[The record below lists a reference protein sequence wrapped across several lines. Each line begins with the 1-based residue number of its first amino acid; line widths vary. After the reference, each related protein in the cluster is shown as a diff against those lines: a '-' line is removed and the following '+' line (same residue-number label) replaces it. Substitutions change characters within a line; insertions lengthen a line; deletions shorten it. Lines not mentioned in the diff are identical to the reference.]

1 MNANPR
7 PHIAQGLRCSLPSG
21 RFGFCSIV
29 QVPSPA
35 TAAPAARLHLLPPPT
50 AETTGTLQPLP
61 QEVPPVRPAD
71 ADAQAG
77 AESAAMEAGDGKDE
91 GAAGPRGRGE
101 LEPAAGAA
109 ARAGAAGRRGA
120 WVHVCGTAADRRG
133 RGRGRGRGGVLEGCV
148 GVPGGGACEC
158 AAFLFLASA
167 ASVVADACLEA
178 LNDAIDG
185 GCDVLPVF
193 VEQPE
198 AALAAAPGGL
208 DMRLRQFQWTR
219 PIGRPGEA
227 GYDTRI
233 EALADALQRVAR
245 RRRPAAA
252 PGAEGRAARALLRM
266 GRRDEGREQEP
277 PGPAWSRGELPA
289 DAPATRVFIS
299 YAHADAGRVRA
310 VKDALLA
317 RGLSCWFDEMQ
328 LTAGMRWVDEGAPF
342 STLPLSRPHPPSPCR
357 SPPPTLARAVRNCTH
372 LVFFASAKSVASQ
385 YCGEEFAYAY
395 DLERRIVVCYL
406 EDGEAVARSA
416 SAALAMRLRRFP
428 RCALEQDADA
438 AAASAE
444 AIAARIAGGADA
456 DAAHGKDATDSV
468 ALSHEAEIPNDPLLG
483 PLVKY
488 VRGELEGDDLATGLA
503 AYVPPRAADRA
514 KKQFDLHD
522 EAAAFL
528 RQFAPGPQP
537 APAAAAGGGAEAFR
551 SAKHRVLLLLGDAG
565 TSKTTFTRFLHREAC
580 RLWARASSRPTAPR
594 RGELPAL
601 RRRFGLVLLLDGYD
615 ETGEKENLWKTN
627 KIGDWASGAFV
638 SCRTEY
644 LASLDTAKPENLFA
658 PVVSGDAPDVA
669 RLRQLATLPFSR
681 GQVDE
686 FLGKYVLL
694 HGREEGAWPFERYAE
709 ELRRTPGLAALV
721 ENPFTLSLLARV
733 LPSRAA
739 ESAGR
744 EGRPRALRSRELYR
758 SFIEDWLRRELE
770 RGAPSSEKGD
780 RPEEGALLEAGYD
793 LCRKFA
799 ALLFRMGASQ
809 AVIMPKHAGR
819 RGGDGGGTAKAGGPA
834 DADQLACERLL
845 GDGSALFVRNSCPLR
860 RWRAGGALGFAF
872 LHKTLG
878 EFLVAEA
885 LLDSLSGGGEE
896 LAEEDVAISFSTR
909 SIVEEATLVR
919 FLAEAVQHEPAMG
932 AGDALLRLVEQSRHA
947 AGNGDGDGAPAVLAA
962 ANAATVLVAAHFA
975 LAGRDLRGVRVPK
988 ANLWRLEAAGADLR
1002 GADMRGCSLA
1012 EACLAGADL
1021 RGARLQGCR
1030 VPQWPAMM
1038 HPDQVIAVAW
1048 LPDGRRIVSASKSVR
1063 VWDAETGAELLQ
1075 LQVHTS
1081 YVNSVAVSADRDPEA
1096 CGRDGRRIVSGSD
1109 DRSVRVWD
1117 AETGAEL
1124 LQLQGH
1130 TGPVTSVAVS
1140 AQKRRKAGAGALSH
1154 DRDPEACGRDGRRI
1168 VSGSDD
1174 RSVRVWD
1181 AETGAE
1187 LLQLQG
1193 HTKTIFSVAVSAGDV
1208 GAWRRGAD
1216 ATGRV
1221 GGAQDG
1227 RRIVSGSWDTSVRV
1241 WDAETGAELLQLQGH
1256 KDYVNSVAVSA
1267 GDVGA
1272 WRRGTD
1278 STGHGGGAQDGRRIV
1293 SGSDDRSVR
1302 VWDAET
1308 GVELLNL
1315 QGHTRDVTSVAVSA
1329 QKRRRAGGG
1338 ALSQHRDPE
1347 ACGRDGRRI
1356 VSGSLDTSVRVW
1368 DAETGAEL
1376 LQLQVHAGLIYS
1388 VAVSAQKRRRAGA
1401 GALSQHRDPEACGRD
1416 GRRIVSGSADRSVR
1430 VWDAET
1436 GAELLHLQGH
1446 TNPVFSLA
1454 VSASQDRSRYPEA
1467 CGRDGRRIVSG
1478 SWDTS
1483 VRVWD
1488 AETGAELLQLQGHT
1502 YPVFSVA
1509 VSAGDVGAW
1518 RRGADSTGPGRG
1530 AQDGRRIVSGSA
1542 DKSVRV
1548 WDAETGAELLHL
1560 QGHTESVYSVA
1571 VLEAKGQGRGPEPG
1585 PIDGR
1590 RIVSGSLDTSV
1601 RVWDAETGAE
1611 LLHLQGHTG
1620 EIRSVAVS
1628 AQKRRKAG
1636 AWAPSQHR
1644 SRDPEACGRDGRRI
1658 VSGSA
1663 DKSVRVWD
1671 AETGAELLQLQGH
1684 THYVDSVAVSVVR
1697 RAGSQC

>member
-1 MNANPR
+1 MGKTKAPR
-7 PHIAQGLRCSLPSG
+7 GPAGG
-21 RFGFCSIV
+21 RSSSRRRG
-29 QVPSPA
+29 
-35 TAAPAARLHLLPPPT
+35 
-50 AETTGTLQPLP
+50 GG
-61 QEVPPVRPAD
+61 
-71 ADAQAG
+71 AG
-77 AESAAMEAGDGKDE
+77 RGGEAE
-91 GAAGPRGRGE
+91 GAWA
-101 LEPAAGAA
+101 
-109 ARAGAAGRRGA
+109 
-120 WVHVCGTAADRRG
+120 HVCGTAADVRRAAELLADLREDYG
-133 RGRGRGRGGVLEGCV
+133 LGLWRARPAPPRPRAPPAPRELTGPSPAAGRGGAGRGAG
-148 GVPGGGACEC
+148 GVQRGPGGGACEC
-158 AAFLFLASA
+158 GAFLFLASA
-167 ASVVADACLEA
+167 ASVVDDACLEA

-198 AALAAAPGGL
+198 AALAPGGL

-227 GYDTRI
+227 GYDARI

-252 PGAEGRAARALLRM
+252 AGAEGRAARALRM

-328 LTAGMRWVDEGAPF
+328 LTAGMRWVDEVHPPPPHPTAVPRRLSF
-342 STLPLSRPHPPSPCR
+342 PPLLPLPPSPPLPPR
-357 SPPPTLARAVRNCTH
+357 GPLPLHPPPPLTTLPAAEAT
-372 LVFFASAKSVASQ
+372 AA
-385 YCGEEFAYAY
+385 YCGEEFAYAF

-416 SAALAMRLRRFP
+416 SPALAMRLRRFP
-428 RCALEQDADA
+428 RCALEQDAA
-438 AAASAE
+438 ATAAE

-468 ALSHEAEIPNDPLLG
+468 ALSHEADVPNDPLLG
-483 PLVKY
+483 PLVKK
-488 VRGELEGDDLATGLA
+488 EL
-503 AYVPPRAADRA
+503 
-514 KKQFDLHD
+514 DLHD

-537 APAAAAGGGAEAFR
+537 PPAAAAGGGAEAFR

-565 TSKTTFTRFLHREAC
+565 TSKTTFSRFLHREAC
-580 RLWARASSRPTAPR
+580 RSWARGEPPADCPATVLVPLPELVGEPGGPR
-594 RGELPAL
+594 RGLREFVAGRLGVPSGELPAL

-627 KIGDWASGAFV
+627 KIGDWASGVFV

-658 PVVSGDAPDVA
+658 PVVSGDAPDVS

-681 GQVDE
+681 GQVEE

-739 ESAGR
+739 ECTGR

-809 AVIMPKHAGR
+809 AVITPKHAGR
-819 RGGDGGGTAKAGGPA
+819 RGGDGGGTAKAGGPT

-845 GDGSALFVRNSCPLR
+845 GDGSTLFVRNSCPLR

-885 LLDSLSGGGEE
+885 LLDSLSDGGEE
-896 LAEEDVAISFSTR
+896 SAEKDAAISFSTR
-909 SIVEEATLVR
+909 TIVEETTLVR

-947 AGNGDGDGAPAVLAA
+947 AGDGDGAPAILAA
-962 ANAATVLVAAHFA
+962 ANAATVLVAAHFS
-975 LAGRDLRGVRVPK
+975 LAGRDLHGVRVPK

-1021 RGARLQGCR
+1021 QAARLQGCR
-1030 VPQWPAMM
+1030 IPQWPKMM
-1038 HPDQVIAVAW
+1038 HFDEVKAVAW
-1048 LPDGRRIVSASKSVR
+1048 LPDGRRIMSGSEDKTVR

-1075 LQVHTS
+1075 LHGHRGAVT
-1081 YVNSVAVSADRDPEA
+1081 SVAVSAQKRRRAGAGAPSQDRSRDLEA

-1109 DRSVRVWD
+1109 DNSVRVWD

-1130 TGPVTSVAVS
+1130 TDYVTSVAFS
-1140 AQKRRKAGAGALSH
+1140 A
-1154 DRDPEACGRDGRRI
+1154 
-1168 VSGSDD
+1168 
-1174 RSVRVWD
+1174 
-1181 AETGAE
+1181 
-1187 LLQLQG
+1187 
-1193 HTKTIFSVAVSAGDV
+1193 
-1208 GAWRRGAD
+1208 
-1216 ATGRV
+1216 
-1221 GGAQDG
+1221 
-1227 RRIVSGSWDTSVRV
+1227 
-1241 WDAETGAELLQLQGH
+1241 
-1256 KDYVNSVAVSA
+1256 
-1267 GDVGA
+1267 
-1272 WRRGTD
+1272 
-1278 STGHGGGAQDGRRIV
+1278 
-1293 SGSDDRSVR
+1293 
-1302 VWDAET
+1302 
-1308 GVELLNL
+1308 
-1315 QGHTRDVTSVAVSA
+1315 
-1329 QKRRRAGGG
+1329 
-1338 ALSQHRDPE
+1338 
-1347 ACGRDGRRI
+1347 
-1356 VSGSLDTSVRVW
+1356 
-1368 DAETGAEL
+1368 
-1376 LQLQVHAGLIYS
+1376 
-1388 VAVSAQKRRRAGA
+1388 
-1401 GALSQHRDPEACGRD
+1401 
-1416 GRRIVSGSADRSVR
+1416 
-1430 VWDAET
+1430 
-1436 GAELLHLQGH
+1436 
-1446 TNPVFSLA
+1446 
-1454 VSASQDRSRYPEA
+1454 
-1467 CGRDGRRIVSG
+1467 
-1478 SWDTS
+1478 
-1483 VRVWD
+1483 
-1488 AETGAELLQLQGHT
+1488 
-1502 YPVFSVA
+1502 
-1509 VSAGDVGAW
+1509 
-1518 RRGADSTGPGRG
+1518 
-1530 AQDGRRIVSGSA
+1530 
-1542 DKSVRV
+1542 
-1548 WDAETGAELLHL
+1548 
-1560 QGHTESVYSVA
+1560 
-1571 VLEAKGQGRGPEPG
+1571 
-1585 PIDGR
+1585 
-1590 RIVSGSLDTSV
+1590 
-1601 RVWDAETGAE
+1601 
-1611 LLHLQGHTG
+1611 
-1620 EIRSVAVS
+1620 
-1628 AQKRRKAG
+1628 
-1636 AWAPSQHR
+1636 
-1644 SRDPEACGRDGRRI
+1644 
-1658 VSGSA
+1658 
-1663 DKSVRVWD
+1663 
-1671 AETGAELLQLQGH
+1671 
-1684 THYVDSVAVSVVR
+1684 VR